1 MPADTCCALQPS
13 DADIEKARA
22 EAAKNLTNIDGPER
36 RRRILFGAGLTV
48 STLSLQAQ
56 QTEHCSV
63 STQSSRDKAGKLQQH
78 MTMGCHGP
86 MFHIQSIPS
95 WVLGAGQLRRM
106 CVASNCGLS
115 PCQPVCLYLS

>member
-1 MPADTCCALQPS
+1 MPADACCAPQPS

-36 RRRILFGAGLTV
+36 RRRIIFGAGLTV

-56 QTEHCSV
+56 QTEHCFV
-63 STQSSRDKAGKLQQH
+63 SMQSPRDKVGKLQQH

-86 MFHIQSIPS
+86 MFTSRASLHGCLE
-95 WVLGAGQLRRM
+95 LG
-106 CVASNCGLS
+106 S
-115 PCQPVCLYLS
+115 

>member
-1 MPADTCCALQPS
+1 MPADACCAPQPS

-36 RRRILFGAGLTV
+36 RRRIIFGAGLTV

-56 QTEHCSV
+56 HTEQSFV
-63 STQSSRDKAGKLQQH
+63 STQNPQDKVGKPAAAH
-78 MTMGCHGP
+78 HYGVPWTHV
-86 MFHIQSIPS
+86 HIHSILS
-95 WVLGAGQLRRM
+95 WVLGAGQLRCMR
-106 CVASNCGLS
+106 VASNCGLS